1 MRTAAAI
8 PNRLLDLA
16 FPARCP
22 GCGAEGDP
30 ICRACR
36 PALDARLDQPAGI
49 PIGLPSDLP
58 AAILQLEWCAPF
70 GGLVRRALHQLKYG
84 GETRLA
90 GPLGSAI
97 ARRWRRVGAGGDVLV
112 PVPVHADRARQRGYD
127 QAELLARAAAAELGL
142 PCAAILE
149 RARATIAQFD
159 LDRPT
164 RATNVRGA
172 FRLKPRAGGP
182 QRAPVDAGARTE
194 PGAEAGAEPG
204 EAAGPARP
212 LEGRWIILV
221 DDVVTTGATLTACAA
236 PLLGAGAIGVSAVTV
251 ARER

>member
-1 MRTAAAI
+1 MIGPMAAAVSI

-22 GCGAEGDP
+22 GCGREGSP
-30 ICRACR
+30 ICATCL

-58 AAILQLEWCAPF
+58 PTILQLEWCAPF
-70 GGLVRRALHQLKYG
+70 GGLVRRALLQLKYG

-90 GPLGSAI
+90 VPLGEAI
-97 ARRWRRVGAGGDVLV
+97 ARRWARTAAGGDVLV

-127 QAELLARAAAAELGL
+127 QAELIARAASVGLSL
-142 PCAAILE
+142 PCAPILE
-149 RARATIAQFD
+149 RARATVAQFD
-159 LDRPT
+159 LDRVT

-172 FRLKPRAGGP
+172 FRLKAVPGGRRTGSP
-182 QRAPVDAGARTE
+182 Q
-194 PGAEAGAEPG
+194 
-204 EAAGPARP
+204 P
-212 LEGRWIILV
+212 LAGRWIVLV
-221 DDVVTTGATLTACAA
+221 DDVITTGATLSACAA
-236 PLLGAGAIGVSAVTV
+236 PLLAAGAIGVSAVTV

>member
-1 MRTAAAI
+1 MPPAASI

-16 FPARCP
+16 FPPRCP
-22 GCGAEGDP
+22 GCGREGAP
-30 ICRACR
+30 MCATCL

-58 AAILQLEWCAPF
+58 PTVLQLEWCAPF

-90 GPLGSAI
+90 VPLGEAI
-97 ARRWRRVGAGGDVLV
+97 ARRWARVAAGGDVLV
-112 PVPVHADRARQRGYD
+112 PVPVHAERARQRGYD
-127 QAELLARAAAAELGL
+127 QAELIARAASIGLGL

-149 RARATIAQFD
+149 RARATVAQFD
-159 LDRPT
+159 LDRVT

-172 FRLKPRAGGP
+172 FRLKPLPGGR
-182 QRAPVDAGARTE
+182 Q
-194 PGAEAGAEPG
+194 PGSP
-204 EAAGPARP
+204 PP
-212 LEGRWIILV
+212 LAGRWIVLV
-221 DDVVTTGATLTACAA
+221 DDVVTTGATLSACAA
-236 PLLGAGAIGVSAVTV
+236 PLVAAGAIGVSAVTV